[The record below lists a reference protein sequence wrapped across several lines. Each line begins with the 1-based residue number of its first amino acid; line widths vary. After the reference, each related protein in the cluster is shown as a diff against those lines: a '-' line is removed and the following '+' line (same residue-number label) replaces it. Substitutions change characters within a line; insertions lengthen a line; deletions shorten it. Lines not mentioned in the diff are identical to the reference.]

1 MADRNYVGIIR
12 TMDELGR
19 VVIPKEIRRAM
30 GITEGEGIEIFA
42 TDSQEIVLRKATIKE
57 VDGVMVKVENKVSVT
72 PTPAPAAPIHMY
84 FQNEYDSDDVKR
96 MIVTPA
102 QMKVID
108 YLSSCD
114 LLNADYIYREG
125 EPEFEWDDLTK

>member
-1 MADRNYVGIIR
+1 MDKIGIVKKI
-12 TMDELGR
+12 DNLGR
-19 VVIPKEIRRAM
+19 LVIPKEMRRAL
-30 GITEGEGIEIFA
+30 GVYEGEQMEIF
-42 TDSQEIVLRKATIKE
+42 TTSDGEIILRKATVKE

-72 PTPAPAAPIHMY
+72 PAPAPDAPIRMY
-84 FQNEYDSDDVKR
+84 FQNEYDSDDIKR

-114 LLNADYIYREG
+114 LLNMDYIYREG
-125 EPEFEWDDLTK
+125 EPECEWDDLTK

>member
-1 MADRNYVGIIR
+1 MESRNYVGIIR

-57 VDGVMVKVENKVSVT
+57 VDGVMVKVDGNN
-72 PTPAPAAPIHMY
+72 TPAPKSAEPLEYY
-84 FQNEYDSDDVKR
+84 FENDYGNTDDIILR
-96 MIVTPA
+96 ITPE
-102 QMKVID
+102 QDKLLD
-108 YLSSCD
+108 FLWHNY
-114 LLNADYIYREG
+114 LLNPDFTLHEG
-125 EPEFEWDDLTK
+125 LPELGINDLTK

>member
-1 MADRNYVGIIR
+1 MNATNLIGIIR
-12 TMDELGR
+12 NIDDLGR
-19 VVIPKEIRRAM
+19 IVIPKEMRRAL
-30 GITEGEGIEIFA
+30 GVREGEQMEIFTSA
-42 TDSQEIVLRKATIKE
+42 DGEIILRKATVKE
-57 VDGVMVKVENKVSVT
+57 VNGVMVKVENKVSVA
-72 PTPAPAAPIHMY
+72 PAPAPEAPIHMY
-84 FQNEYDSDDVKR
+84 FQNEYDGDDVKR

>member
-1 MADRNYVGIIR
+1 MNATNLIGIIR
-12 TMDELGR
+12 SIDDLGR
-19 VVIPKEIRRAM
+19 IVIPKEMRRAL
-30 GITEGEGIEIFA
+30 GVQEGEQMEIFTSA
-42 TDSQEIVLRKATIKE
+42 DGEIILRKATVKE

-72 PTPAPAAPIHMY
+72 PAPAPDAPIHMY
-84 FQNEYDSDDVKR
+84 FQNEYDGDDVKR

-102 QMKVID
+102 QKKVID

-114 LLNADYIYREG
+114 LLNANYDYREG